1 MSSRELSLHANAAPT
16 TWRSY
21 YELTKPK
28 VVLLITF
35 TAMVGML
42 LSTPG
47 LVPWQPLLF
56 GTLGIALAAASGAA
70 INQLVEERIDAR
82 MERTQNR
89 PLPTGQL
96 DSFRAVA
103 FAVTLAVISMALLIG
118 LVNPLTAALTFAS
131 LIGYAV
137 IYTLFLKRN
146 TPQNIVWGGAA
157 GAAPPLLGWVAV
169 TGEVT
174 LQAFLLFL
182 IIFVWTPPHFWPLAI
197 HRREDYARAGLP
209 MLPVTHG
216 VEFTKLQILLYS
228 GLLFAVTLLP
238 FAVRMSGY
246 LYLTGAVI
254 LGVGF
259 ILQAWQLYRSKGD
272 KPAMGVFGYSI
283 AYLAL
288 LFGYLLVDHYL
299 IQLLP

>member
-1 MSSRELSLHANAAPT
+1 MSSREILLQATSAPA

-42 LSTPG
+42 LSVPG
-47 LVPWQPLLF
+47 WVPWQPLLF

-82 MERTQNR
+82 MERTRNR
-89 PLPTGQL
+89 PLPTGRL
-96 DSFRAVA
+96 DSGRA
-103 FAVTLAVISMALLIG
+103 FAFAALLAILSMAILISQ
-118 LVNPLTAALTFAS
+118 VNLLTALLTFLS

-157 GAAPPLLGWVAV
+157 GAAPPLLGWAAV

-174 LQAFLLFL
+174 LQSFLLFL
-182 IIFVWTPPHFWPLAI
+182 IIFIWTPPHFWPLAI
-197 HRREDYARAGLP
+197 RRREEYARAGLP

-216 VEFTKLQILLYS
+216 VAFTKLQVLLYS

-238 FAVRMSGY
+238 FAVHMAGY
-246 LYLTGAVI
+246 LYLAGAVI
-254 LGVGF
+254 LGLGF
-259 ILQAWQLYRSKGD
+259 IHQAWRLYRSD
-272 KPAMGVFGYSI
+272 SDQQAMQVFGYSI
-283 AYLAL
+283 AYLAM
-288 LFGYLLVDHYL
+288 LFGFLLVDHYL
-299 IQLLP
+299 IQLLA